1 MTKTFILKFKLET
14 FAGELE
20 ATHEEIE
27 SIPDFVVL
35 KRIPENDFS
44 DNRGNLINYTEA
56 YEATAEKPFSITVK
70 EIVTFGERDGNEYTL
85 TAEEVSKMQ
94 KYNCFWRKDSSEMVS
109 FLRALEPYIGA
120 GVVAID
126 EDDNDGT
133 ALNVA
138 CDFAE
143 TFEQMAEEYNIEF

>member
-1 MTKTFILKFKLET
+1 MKYK
-14 FAGELE
+14 
-20 ATHEEIE
+20 
-27 SIPDFVVL
+27 
-35 KRIPENDFS
+35 
-44 DNRGNLINYTEA
+44 
-56 YEATAEKPFSITVK
+56 
-70 EIVTFGERDGNEYTL
+70 
-85 TAEEVSKMQ
+85 

-109 FLRALEPYIGA
+109 FLRELETYIKV

-143 TFEQMAEEYNIEF
+143 TFEELARKHNIEIVF

>member
-1 MTKTFILKFKLET
+1 MRYK
-14 FAGELE
+14 
-20 ATHEEIE
+20 
-27 SIPDFVVL
+27 
-35 KRIPENDFS
+35 
-44 DNRGNLINYTEA
+44 
-56 YEATAEKPFSITVK
+56 
-70 EIVTFGERDGNEYTL
+70 
-85 TAEEVSKMQ
+85 
-94 KYNCFWRKDSSEMVS
+94 KYNCFWREDSSEMVS
-109 FLRALEPYIGA
+109 FLRELETYIKV